1 MVFHKNLSELGW
13 EKVKMRQLHRL
24 PLVDEWI
31 ELIQMKSGFSV
42 LDIGPGPGVFT
53 QRYAKVVGSTGKVTA
68 LEKSEE
74 AIAYLAKELK
84 QAESHIEIIL
94 GDAENTVVH
103 DQGSFDIVMLTDVL
117 HHTDSPARVL
127 KNLYNNLHT
136 KNTRI
141 LIAEFDPKSEGEIGP
156 PLEKRLREND
166 LYELLQNI
174 GFTILSSGKQM
185 FEHYY
190 IIAITKEVEPEIP
203 LQTIS

>member
-31 ELIQMKSGFSV
+31 ELIQMKSGYSV

-74 AIAYLAKELK
+74 AIAYLTKKLK

-94 GDAENTVVH
+94 GDAENAVVH

-127 KNLYNNLHT
+127 KNLYNNMHT
-136 KNTRI
+136 KNARI

-156 PLEKRLREND
+156 PLEKRLRKND
-166 LYELLQNI
+166 LYDLLQNI

-190 IIAITKEVEPEIP
+190 IIAIRNKRT
-203 LQTIS
+203 

>member
-1 MVFHKNLSELGW
+1 MFHKNLSELGW
-13 EKVKMRQLHRL
+13 EKVKKRQLHRL

-31 ELIQMKSGFSV
+31 ELIQMKSGYSV

-53 QRYAKVVGSTGKVTA
+53 QRYAKVVGITGKVTA

-74 AIAYLAKELK
+74 AIGYLTEELK

-94 GDAENTVVH
+94 GDAENAVVH

-127 KNLYNNLHT
+127 KNLYNNRHT
-136 KNTRI
+136 KNARV

-166 LYELLQNI
+166 LYDLLQHI

-190 IIAITKEVEPEIP
+190 IIAIRNQRT
-203 LQTIS
+203 